1 MGQYGAFGYATQFGW
16 DYHQILDLYY
26 GNTVAETIDPLS
38 PMTVRL
44 VSEDDTDTIVVNDAG
59 RLTLSGSSP
68 GPFAALRITP
78 RAAPDTTYDI
88 YSSSGC
94 SGPWD
99 TQVAAGVAGPVR
111 VSVTAA
117 NPDSTSINDH
127 IGVCEPAGS
136 VRYYRGDIAAVRDLN
151 SAARTINITTLDRY
165 VRGVVP
171 RESPGSWGDAAGG
184 KGMQALKAQ
193 AVAARSY
200 SFADNRYSFAKTCD
214 TQACQVYGGSFLKAN
229 PSANAVMLEDPRSDS
244 AVALTPGEIR
254 TRSGTVIATE
264 FSSSTGGNTAGGA
277 FPSVVDDGDAVSA
290 NANHNWTIAIPTT
303 AVTDKYPSVGTLLN
317 IQITK
322 RNGIGDLGGRVTQM
336 IVQGTT
342 GSVTLTG
349 QQFQQ
354 AIGLM
359 SDWFQ
364 VVSSALTSPAGAVAN
379 GSGSTYW
386 IATTDGGV
394 LPYNGAQY
402 RGSMLG
408 SPLNGPIVS
417 MTAGSNGVGYW
428 LLGRDGG
435 VFSFN
440 VPFFGSMGATR
451 LNSPVLAIAAR
462 PQGDGYWFTAG
473 DGGVFSFGAA
483 PFAGSMGGTRLNKPV
498 VGMAPTKSGI
508 GYWLVASDGGVFA
521 FGDAAFYGSTGAITL
536 NKPIVGMAARPQGDG
551 YWLVA
556 LRRRGVLVRRR
567 ALLRQRTRLDLAGRG
582 HQRHRLRQRLP
593 DRVRRR
599 HREGVRRRDLAGK
612 LPAKRELFAFRV
624 RRRPRNA
631 NSSRLGGAGDEAA
644 HLIAGRTS
652 GLASLMKR
660 GPGLLGHLGLDLV
673 ERGVNALFDGGE
685 ASFERLDLLLERRG
699 GLLDAGLAGS
709 DLAVELVLQ
718 LAALRLGPLDGE
730 DAESDGDVHE
740 VLGDV
745 GDIAG
750 ESGRGLGS
758 RGSAGGG
765 TGHSRGAPSEIGKCL
780 HASRFR

>member
-1 MGQYGAFGYATQFGW
+1 MRELRRALLAIGLAIAGLALPAGRASAVAMVPRAYGATITVFGHGFGHGRGMGQYGAYGYATQFGW
-16 DYHQILDLYY
+16 DYHQILDRYY
-26 GNTVAETIDPLS
+26 GNTVAGTIDPLS

-44 VSEDDTDTIVVNDAG
+44 VSEDDSDTIVVNDASH
-59 RLTLSGSSP
+59 LTMPSLAA
-68 GPFAALRITP
+68 GPFAALRIVP
-78 RAAPDTTYDI
+78 RAAPDPTYDVF
-88 YSSSGC
+88 SSASC
-94 SGPWD
+94 SGPWT
-99 TQVAAGVAGPVR
+99 TQVATGVAGPVR
-111 VSVTAA
+111 ISVVAP
-117 NPDSTSINDH
+117 NLDSTSINDH

-171 RESPGSWGDAAGG
+171 RESPASWGDAAAG

-229 PSANAVMLEDPRSDS
+229 PSAGAVTLEDQRSDS
-244 AVALTPGEIR
+244 AVASTPGEIR
-254 TRSGTVIATE
+254 TRGGTVIATE
-264 FSSSTGGNTAGGA
+264 FSSSTGGNTAPGA
-277 FPSVVDDGDAVSA
+277 FPSVVDDGDAVSI
-290 NANHNWTIAIPTT
+290 NANHNWTIAIPTA

-317 IQITK
+317 IQITR

-386 IATTDGGV
+386 LATTDGGV

-408 SPLNGPIVS
+408 SQLNGPIVS
-417 MTAGSNGVGYW
+417 MTAGSNGQGYW

-483 PFAGSMGGTRLNKPV
+483 PFAGSMGGTRLNQPV
-498 VGMAPTKSGI
+498 VGMAPTKSGV

-521 FGDAAFYGSTGAITL
+521 FGDAAFFGSTGAIKL

-556 LRRRGVLVRRR
+556 SDGGV
-567 ALLRQRTRLDLAGRG
+567 
-582 HQRHRLRQRLP
+582 
-593 DRVRRR
+593 
-599 HREGVRRRDLAGK
+599 
-612 LPAKRELFAFRV
+612 FAF
-624 RRRPRNA
+624 
-631 NSSRLGGAGDEAA
+631 GGA
-644 HLIAGRTS
+644 
-652 GLASLMKR
+652 
-660 GPGLLGHLGLDLV
+660 P
-673 ERGVNALFDGGE
+673 F
-685 ASFERLDLLLERRG
+685 
-699 GLLDAGLAGS
+699 
-709 DLAVELVLQ
+709 
-718 LAALRLGPLDGE
+718 
-730 DAESDGDVHE
+730 
-740 VLGDV
+740 
-745 GDIAG
+745 
-750 ESGRGLGS
+750 LGS
-758 RGSAGGG
+758 APGSTSPVVAISVTG
-765 TGHSRGAPSEIGKCL
+765 TGNGYRIVSTDGTVQAFGD
-780 HASRFR
+780 AT

>member
-1 MGQYGAFGYATQFGW
+1 MRELRLALLVIGVAIAALALPAGSAGAVPMVPRAYGATITVFGHGYGHGRGMGQYGAFGYATQFGW

-26 GNTVAETIDPLS
+26 GNTVAGTIDPLS
-38 PMTVRL
+38 PMSVRL

-78 RAAPDTTYDI
+78 RAGPDTTYDI

-99 TQVAAGVAGPVR
+99 TKVATGVAGPVR
-111 VSVTAA
+111 VSVAAA

-171 RESPGSWGDAAGG
+171 RETPGSWGDAAGG

-244 AVALTPGEIR
+244 AVALTSGEIR
-254 TRSGTVIATE
+254 TRGGTVIATE
-264 FSSSTGGNTAGGA
+264 FSSSTGGNTAGGT
-277 FPSVVDDGDAVSA
+277 FPSVVDEGDAVSA

-483 PFAGSMGGTRLNKPV
+483 PFAGSMGGSRLNKPV

-556 LRRRGVLVRRR
+556 SDGGV
-567 ALLRQRTRLDLAGRG
+567 
-582 HQRHRLRQRLP
+582 
-593 DRVRRR
+593 
-599 HREGVRRRDLAGK
+599 
-612 LPAKRELFAFRV
+612 FSF
-624 RRRPRNA
+624 
-631 NSSRLGGAGDEAA
+631 GGAA
-644 HLIAGRTS
+644 
-652 GLASLMKR
+652 
-660 GPGLLGHLGLDLV
+660 
-673 ERGVNALFDGGE
+673 F
-685 ASFERLDLLLERRG
+685 F
-699 GLLDAGLAGS
+699 
-709 DLAVELVLQ
+709 
-718 LAALRLGPLDGE
+718 
-730 DAESDGDVHE
+730 
-740 VLGDV
+740 
-745 GDIAG
+745 
-750 ESGRGLGS
+750 
-758 RGSAGGG
+758 GSAPGSTSPVVAISVTGSGNGYRIVSADG
-765 TGHSRGAPSEIGKCL
+765 TVRAFGDAT
-780 HASRFR
+780 